1 MHQRNDAILYFYFY
15 TCFLFIEFQYVVLI
29 ELQTIKDSQKTI
41 LERIDAIDGG
51 DGEGNAT
58 LDEITKLTTQ
68 EEFDCEE
75 TKLQDK
81 AYRRRKVNFKIL
93 DL

>member
-1 MHQRNDAILYFYFY
+1 M
-15 TCFLFIEFQYVVLI
+15 

-68 EEFDCEE
+68 EEFDREE

>member
-1 MHQRNDAILYFYFY
+1 M
-15 TCFLFIEFQYVVLI
+15 

-51 DGEGNAT
+51 DGEDSAT
-58 LDEITKLTTQ
+58 LVEITKLTTQ
-68 EEFDCEE
+68 EEFDREE
-75 TKLQDK
+75 TKLQDE
-81 AYRRRKVNFKIL
+81 AYRSRKVNFKLL

>member
-1 MHQRNDAILYFYFY
+1 M
-15 TCFLFIEFQYVVLI
+15 
-29 ELQTIKDSQKTI
+29 ELQTIKDSQKAI
-41 LERIDAIDGG
+41 LERIDANDGG
-51 DGEGNAT
+51 DGEDNAT
-58 LDEITKLTTQ
+58 LDAGELTKLTTQ
-68 EEFDCEE
+68 EEFDREE

>member
-1 MHQRNDAILYFYFY
+1 MF
-15 TCFLFIEFQYVVLI
+15 FIYRIPVYCSDG
-29 ELQTIKDSQKTI
+29 LQTIKDSQKTI

-68 EEFDCEE
+68 EEFDREE

>member
-1 MHQRNDAILYFYFY
+1 M
-15 TCFLFIEFQYVVLI
+15 

-51 DGEGNAT
+51 DGEDNAT
-58 LDEITKLTTQ
+58 LVEITKLTTQ
-68 EEFDCEE
+68 EEFDREE
-75 TKLQDK
+75 TKLQDE
-81 AYRRRKVNFKIL
+81 AYRSRKVNFKLL